1 MKYFIMYE
9 VVGILWIETISFIF
23 VTRLIKKHGVDT
35 ATKIVKEEMQSARR
49 NNKHWFLGC
58 VWGLLI
64 WPIRISQRCME
75 GMEHK

>member
-9 VVGILWIETISFIF
+9 AVGFLWIETMSFIY
-23 VTRLIKKHGVDT
+23 VMRLIKEHGADT
-35 ATKIVKEEMQSARR
+35 AIKIAKEETQSVR
-49 NNKHWFLGC
+49 NNKHRFLGC

-64 WPIRISQRCME
+64 WPIRISQQCIR

>member
-9 VVGILWIETISFIF
+9 AVGFLWIGTMSFIY
-23 VTRLIKKHGVDT
+23 TMRLIKEFGVDT
-35 ATKIVKEEMQSARR
+35 AIKITKEEKQSAR
-49 NNKHWFLGC
+49 NNKHWFLEC

-75 GMEHK
+75 GIKLK

>member
-9 VVGILWIETISFIF
+9 AVGFLWIETMSFIC
-23 VTRLIKKHGVDT
+23 TMRLIKEFGVDT
-35 ATKIVKEEMQSARR
+35 AIKIAKEETQSAR

-75 GMEHK
+75 GIKLK